1 MNTKTFEGY
10 EQEVEDLIKIIEKSI
25 GEIEEIDRYDLAI
38 IKAFY
43 KAVADQDTRYEKMRA
58 VSVSQETVDV
68 VLEFIEAYERV
79 FGELD
84 DLDVDDIGAVNQRE
98 RAKWWASV
106 IGGRL
111 TSSQSRFTVEIDQVR
126 DTKSAIFHVMDALK
140 ACRRLQEIK
149 EELEKCASTDTSE
162 RGKAN
167 TANIFE
173 CQDILDNE
181 IIEKLDDYEELFESL
196 RKLLDYIYDFAGAVY
211 DEKIMVL
218 LVDIIKEHI

>member
-25 GEIEEIDRYDLAI
+25 GEIEEIDRSDLEI

-84 DLDVDDIGAVNQRE
+84 DLDVDDIGAVNQR
-98 RAKWWASV
+98 
-106 IGGRL
+106 
-111 TSSQSRFTVEIDQVR
+111 
-126 DTKSAIFHVMDALK
+126 
-140 ACRRLQEIK
+140 
-149 EELEKCASTDTSE
+149 
-162 RGKAN
+162 
-167 TANIFE
+167 
-173 CQDILDNE
+173 
-181 IIEKLDDYEELFESL
+181 
-196 RKLLDYIYDFAGAVY
+196 
-211 DEKIMVL
+211 
-218 LVDIIKEHI
+218 